1 FHIDKLQTELGNTLT
16 ASSTS
21 HDVYRRGLANVWRL
35 TSQAQSEIN
44 QLPLTLMPF
53 NHTEQFLANLANF
66 SYRAAVRDM
75 TKQPLTEQ
83 EMTTLSQL
91 YTHAQDIRDQLRN
104 TQGKVIANNLR
115 WMDVETALAYVV
127 WEVNRRAVGGAEG
140 YLLVHGAAAARG
152 GGAVVVVAASG
163 GGKSTFVHALT
174 RAGWGYLTDEAVA
187 VDLSSGLVVP
197 YPKPIALAG
206 EGGRERLVAPG
217 ELVAGVAPPSPPRLV
232 LVPERREGV
241 PVSFEPVGRA
251 AALVHLA
258 EHSFNFRRAGCA
270 AFDAA
275 AAVVRGSECL
285 RVRYAEA
292 DDAVAALGR
301 DPSVWGGPA

>member
-1 FHIDKLQTELGNTLT
+1 MTHRCLGF
-16 ASSTS
+16 
-21 HDVYRRGLANVWRL
+21 R
-35 TSQAQSEIN
+35 
-44 QLPLTLMPF
+44 F
-53 NHTEQFLANLANF
+53 
-66 SYRAAVRDM
+66 
-75 TKQPLTEQ
+75 
-83 EMTTLSQL
+83 TLSADDRTVRARL
-91 YTHAQDIRDQLRN
+91 DDLFAACRDDGGPPGARLHVGAAGARGQVVVTDGGQVLF
-104 TQGKVIANNLR
+104 GPG
-115 WMDVETALAYVV
+115 DVETALAYVV